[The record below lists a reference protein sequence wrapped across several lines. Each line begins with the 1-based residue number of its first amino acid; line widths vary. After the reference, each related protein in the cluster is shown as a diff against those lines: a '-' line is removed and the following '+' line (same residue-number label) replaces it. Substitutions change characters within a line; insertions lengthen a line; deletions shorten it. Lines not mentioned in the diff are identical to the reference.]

1 MSGFYTAATA
11 MLIQQRRLNT
21 TANNMANA
29 KTTGYRSERTIAST
43 FNDILVGRQVRDK
56 ITPIGYG
63 APLTV
68 VEEISSKF
76 DIADLEDTGRPMDIA
91 IGGDGFFNIDMDG
104 TTYLTRNGNFE
115 VNEEGFLVLKGVGQ
129 VMGSA
134 GAIQLDNT
142 DFAIT
147 ESGEIYNSE
156 GELVDTLLVTM
167 VEDPSQLIK
176 QPNGT
181 YVSQDGAGLMDSNA
195 KIYQGKLERSNVDL
209 NQEMANMIEIQ
220 RAFQSVSNALK
231 TIDQLNGKA
240 ISEIGRL

>member
-1 MSGFYTAATA
+1 MSSFYTAATA

-21 TANNMANA
+21 TANNIANV
-29 KTTGYRSERTIAST
+29 KTTGYRSERTITSA
-43 FNDILVGRQVRDK
+43 FNDILIGRQVRDQ

-68 VEEISSKF
+68 VEEIAAKF

-91 IGGDGFFNIDMDG
+91 IGGDGFFNVDMDG

-115 VNEEGFLVLKGVGQ
+115 VNEEGFLVLPGVGQ

-134 GAIQLDNT
+134 GAIQLDNANFT
-142 DFAIT
+142 IY
-147 ESGEIYNSE
+147 ENGEIYNSE

-167 VEDPSQLIK
+167 ADDPNQLIK

-181 YVSQDGAGLMDSNA
+181 YIAPDNAGMIDSNA

-220 RAFQSVSNALK
+220 RSFQSVSNALK